1 MMAIIRKWIAASV
14 CTVALVGLC
23 LPASAEEGTGLRRI
37 EGEPVYESFT
47 YIDDGENGIVDIV
60 SPAAYR
66 PVYIADAASMGTT
79 LSEPVD
85 LFVQGDKVYIVDRAG
100 GKVIIT
106 DRECRIEQEITGFEW
121 KGQKETFLN
130 PEGVY
135 VSGEKIYVAD
145 TGHRRIV
152 VLGADGGCESVITE
166 PESEMLTEDLNS

>member
-14 CTVALVGLC
+14 CAVALLGLS
-23 LPASAEEGTGLRRI
+23 LPAAAEEGTGLRRI

-66 PVYIADAASMGTT
+66 PVFLADAASMGTE

-85 LFVQGDKVYIVDRAG
+85 LFVQEDKVYIVDRAG

-106 DRECRIEQEITGFEW
+106 DHGIR
-121 KGQKETFLN
+121 
-130 PEGVY
+130 
-135 VSGEKIYVAD
+135 VA
-145 TGHRRIV
+145 
-152 VLGADGGCESVITE
+152 GADGNLSESRRGVCIGE
-166 PESEMLTEDLNS
+166 KDLCGRYRASADCGAEYGRRVRVGDHSAGIGAAL